1 MKGVLL
7 WCLMG
12 VCVDKKIVQIFVC
25 LVIEIYESFLHMI
38 HEKNVKIQIQVTRC
52 QHFGSN
58 FR

>member
-1 MKGVLL
+1 VKGVLL

-25 LVIEIYESFLHMI
+25 FVTDIYDLVFYTWSI
-38 HEKNVKIQIQVTRC
+38 KNNVKIKIQVKGC

-58 FR
+58 

>member
-25 LVIEIYESFLHMI
+25 LVIDIYDFFYTWSM
-38 HEKNVKIQIQVTRC
+38 KNNIKTQIQATRC

-58 FR
+58 